1 MKRYACILLTL
12 MALASCEP
20 QLPDSPQTLVVEGWI
35 ENDAAPMVFVTS
47 SVNTTFKE
55 MDITDLVSHVAFDAN
70 VSITYNGTDY
80 PLTPTIRND
89 YLLKV
94 CYTSSALKG
103 VVGGTYKL
111 NVDWKGMHAEAT
123 TTILTPGS
131 VDSIAVEKHYQVD
144 SLYMLKVRPVP
155 APQVR
160 YYQFFC
166 MVVGKESAYVPANI
180 GVYDSQ
186 LNTTGLFTIKRG
198 TDNPISQ
205 NDYFFTLGDSVRFKI
220 ASLEPQAYDF
230 WSKFDE
236 KRMFNQTSLIPYT
249 TNLKGNLTGALG
261 YFFGYGITEYEV
273 RVEK

>member
-20 QLPDSPQTLVVEGWI
+20 QLPGSPQTLVVEGWI

-55 MDITDLVSHVAFDAN
+55 MDITDLVSHVAFDAD

-111 NVDWKGMHAEAT
+111 NVDWKGMHANAT
-123 TTILTPGS
+123 TTIQPPGS

-166 MVVGKESAYVPANI
+166 MVVDKESAYVPANI

-261 YFFGYGITEYEV
+261 YFFGYGITEYQLRIE
-273 RVEK
+273 E